1 MGKYPDQ
8 PDSPQ
13 DYKALISS
21 NYLSAWQLSVDNGS
35 GSRSQELIS
44 TCGPESAFS
53 TWFCTSCIEME
64 PLEGRESGSRQKPH
78 ARGTGAISI

>member
-44 TCGPESAFS
+44 TCWARIYLVLHILHRDGASGRQGKWLSAKATCKGHRS
-53 TWFCTSCIEME
+53 
-64 PLEGRESGSRQKPH
+64 H
-78 ARGTGAISI
+78 

>member
-21 NYLSAWQLSVDNGS
+21 NYLSAWHLSVDTGS

-44 TCGPESAFS
+44 TCGPES
-53 TWFCTSCIEME
+53 TWFCTSCIETE
-64 PLEGRESGSRQKPH
+64 PPEGRESGSRQKPH
-78 ARGTGAISI
+78 ARDTEAISI